1 MPARLSSFLLLTT
14 LWTYVSTAAYA
25 ATDTTHHL
33 PEVTIS
39 GFQENDTRFT
49 SLNIEPYSLQ
59 KIDERTP
66 YNLSDGLAKIPGIWQ
81 MTTGNAISKPVIR
94 GLYGNRILILL
105 SGNRFGNQQWQ
116 DEHGLGLSQIGI
128 DRVEVIRG
136 PVSLLYGSEA
146 MGGAV
151 NIIEEVPRDSG
162 LTGDAGTRLYSNTM
176 GTLTD
181 AGIAWRRGNT
191 WLRARAGAE
200 THTDYSDGN
209 DTRVL
214 NSRNS
219 GYYGKLGM
227 GWRRGRWTQENS
239 YNFSYNQFGF
249 ILDGLNTFF
258 SADERRS
265 RAYGGPHHNVLL
277 NVFNSQNT
285 IRLPHSTLQVNAG
298 MQSNIRKEDEGGGQ
312 ISLDIRQLSA
322 LESARWQKSLSK
334 HTTAVISQQLT
345 AEWNRNYGPRILIPD
360 ANTVENNLSGYIS
373 TRPGRWVVELGA
385 GANNKSITTFRTKAL
400 NSPGEAVQPF
410 AQNRTTATGMLGLA
424 YNANEWLILKT
435 NTATGLRAP
444 NLAELSANGLHEG
457 FYRYEIGDPNLLT
470 ELNLNTDFTIEAN
483 HEWVFATLS
492 AYYNTFHDYV
502 YLAPTTEN
510 YFSFPVYRYRQQ
522 NATLAGGEAAL
533 TLSPPQARQWSLTG
547 SYARVQGTLAN
558 GQPMPFIPAGKFTG
572 TLRWEKSFQHR
583 ISNAFVSPEYVF
595 SSPQNHPGQFE
606 TATPAYYLVNFN
618 AGITI
623 SAPSGRW
630 VLGVSGINLTNAAYY
645 DHLSRLKYYNL
656 LNTGRNISF
665 SVRKF
670 FH

>member
-1 MPARLSSFLLLTT
+1 MFTRSSPYLLCLLLAAGN
-14 LWTYVSTAAYA
+14 VATARTAP
-25 ATDTTHHL
+25 DTTHHL

-49 SLNIEPYSLQ
+49 SLNIEPYSLK
-59 KIDERTP
+59 KIDENTP

-151 NIIEEVPRDSG
+151 NIIEEVPRDTG
-162 LTGDAGTRLYSNTM
+162 LTGDAGTRLYSNTL

-181 AGIAWRRGNT
+181 AGIAWRRGTT

-200 THTDYSDGN
+200 SHTDYSDGN
-209 DTRVL
+209 GTRVL

-219 GYYGKLGM
+219 GYYGKLGL
-227 GWRRGRWTQENS
+227 GWQHGRWTQDNS

-249 ILDGLNTFF
+249 ILEGLSTFF
-258 SADERRS
+258 SPDERRS
-265 RAYGGPHHNVLL
+265 RIYNGPHHNVLL

-285 IRLPHSTLQVNAG
+285 FRLPHSTLQVNAG
-298 MQSNIRKEDEGGGQ
+298 MQSNVRKEDEGGGQ
-312 ISLDIRQLSA
+312 ISLDIRLLSA
-322 LESARWQKSLSK
+322 LQSARWQKSLSPK
-334 HTTAVISQQLT
+334 TTAVISQQLT
-345 AEWNRNYGPRILIPD
+345 AEWNRNYGPRILVPD
-360 ANTVENNLSGYIS
+360 ANTLETNLGAYIS

-385 GANNKSITTFRTKAL
+385 GANNKNITTFRTKAL

-410 AQNRTTATGMLGLA
+410 SRNRTTATGMLGVA
-424 YNANEWLILKT
+424 YNASEWLLVKA
-435 NTATGLRAP
+435 NSATGLRAP
-444 NLAELSANGLHEG
+444 NLAELSSNGLHEG
-457 FYRYEIGDPNLLT
+457 FYRYEIGDPNLKT
-470 ELNLNTDFTIEAN
+470 EQNLNTDFTVEAN
-483 HEWVFATLS
+483 RRWIFSSLS
-492 AYYNTFHDYV
+492 AYYNTFSNYV
-502 YLAPTTEN
+502 YLAPTTES

-522 NATLAGGEAAL
+522 NATLAGGEAVL
-533 TLSPPQARQWSLTG
+533 TLSPPKARQWSLTG
-547 SYARVQGTLAN
+547 TYARVRGALAS
-558 GQPMPFIPAGKFTG
+558 GQPMPFIPAAKLTG
-572 TLRWEKSFQHR
+572 SLRWEKNLQGR
-583 ISNAFVSPEYVF
+583 ISNIFIAPEY
-595 SSPQNHPGQFE
+595 SYSLPQREPAQFE
-606 TATPAYYLVNFN
+606 TPTPDYYLVNCN
-618 AGITI
+618 AGLTLA
-623 SAPSGRW
+623 APAGRW
-630 VLGVSGINLTNAAYY
+630 VFGISGTNLTNVAYY
-645 DHLSRLKYYNL
+645 DHLSRLKFYNL
-656 LNTGRNISF
+656 LNTGRNISL